1 MRTLY
6 PRQVLMERER
16 WAAETQ
22 AALAA
27 GARSVVRLSARMP
40 ATLRLR
46 GLADSPVTWGAAA
59 FAAEC
64 GHLGFSLQPI
74 GHAQGALGP
83 WVLWASYDSPRLL
96 KQVGLLLEE
105 GSSQGQLVDV
115 DVYSQEG
122 PVSRSLLG
130 LKPRRCIVCGEAAA
144 VCSGRSVHAP
154 SIVHAAFLNL
164 LECAALSLSN
174 TAAPPYP
181 GQCHGIPQ
189 IMSCFLHPGSPD
201 GYAVGAEPPLNIR
214 EISIKG
220 GDTP

>member
-40 ATLRLR
+40 AALRLR
-46 GLADSPVTWGAAA
+46 GLAVSPVAWGAAA
-59 FAAEC
+59 FATEC
-64 GHLGFSLQPI
+64 GHRGFSLHHS
-74 GHAQGALGP
+74 GHAQSALGP
-83 WVLWASYDSPRLL
+83 WDLWTSYDSPRLL
-96 KQVGLLLEE
+96 KQLGLLIEE

-115 DVYSQEG
+115 DVYSQDG

-154 SIVHAAFLNL
+154 SIVHAAFLSL
-164 LECAALSLSN
+164 LECSALSLSN
-174 TAAPPYP
+174 AAASPSPEI
-181 GQCHGIPQ
+181 GRA
-189 IMSCFLHPGSPD
+189 SC
-201 GYAVGAEPPLNIR
+201 R
-214 EISIKG
+214 ERV
-220 GDTP
+220 